1 MLAGIDE
8 STGSAS
14 AGGENE
20 TEGGFGAASSTPSSD
35 ASDNESSAPRFEDA
49 CSSENAAA
57 RPLAN
62 GGVVTF
68 GRDTFAG
75 GSDDPPVRAVLGPL
89 AGGSTDPPARA
100 VLGAFAGGSEDPPLR
115 AVLGLLAGGNDD
127 PPLRAVLGLPA
138 GGNDDPPLRAVLG
151 PVAGGSAGP
160 AGRGALVDPP
170 ERGGEIEYA
179 PDRCTTFG
187 DTVAGGSEAPLDRDA
202 FASFAL
208 VSTIVTRAPIA
219 ARSRAYVFAVS

>member
-1 MLAGIDE
+1 MLAGIEE
-8 STGSAS
+8 STGTAS

-20 TEGGFGAASSTPSSD
+20 IEGGFGAASSTPSSD

-68 GRDTFAG
+68 GRDAFAG
-75 GSDDPPVRAVLGPL
+75 GSDDPPVRALLGPV
-89 AGGSTDPPARA
+89 AGGNTDPPARA
-100 VLGAFAGGSEDPPLR
+100 VLGAFAGGSDEPPVRALLRAFAGGSDEPPAR
-115 AVLGLLAGGNDD
+115 AVLGAFAGGK
-127 PPLRAVLGLPA
+127 
-138 GGNDDPPLRAVLG
+138 DDPPLRAVLG
-151 PVAGGSAGP
+151 PVAGGSTDP
-160 AGRGALVDPP
+160 PERGAFVEPP

-187 DTVAGGSEAPLDRDA
+187 DAVAGGSDAPLDRDA
-202 FASFAL
+202 FGSFAL

-219 ARSRAYVFAVS
+219 ARSRA